1 MPSHAHAH
9 VPPPTCP
16 VRREAGYLHYTSSGF
31 SERTKQKRR
40 HVSQGRWWAQLG
52 HFRLQRAGYTD
63 SSAGGGGTQL
73 AAGPVAAGGAS
84 RRSPCWRL
92 RGGQAVAAPARAPL
106 GESDPITGSDGE
118 GMHRHPDR
126 PPAALTGSR
135 VQVGPAPSAQAS
147 PRAGQGASV
156 QGTQGAPR
164 NSFPLRCWRAGE
176 AAPAPAPAPQ
186 LAGPRWYGRSKVR
199 ARPCYPPPQPCGALT
214 QPNKPSP
221 GPAPGFRRS
230 PCPARAKGL
239 VLGQRAGLQG
249 RRAKLCPVCSERE
262 GLGSFTHTPLGR
274 QQRTHTHTR
283 ACTCPGR
290 VLGG

>member
-73 AAGPVAAGGAS
+73 AAGPVATGGAS

-118 GMHRHPDR
+118 GMRRHPDR

-156 QGTQGAPR
+156 QGTQGAPG
-164 NSFPLRCWRAGE
+164 NSFPLRCRRAGE
-176 AAPAPAPAPQ
+176 AAPAPQ
-186 LAGPRWYGRSKVR
+186 LAGPRWCGRSKLEHVP
-199 ARPCYPPPQPCGALT
+199 ATPPPQPCGALT

-230 PCPARAKGL
+230 PCPARAKGP

-249 RRAKLCPVCSERE
+249 RRELSYALSALSSKAWGPSRTPHWADSRE
-262 GLGSFTHTPLGR
+262 HTR
-274 QQRTHTHTR
+274 TR